1 MHLKAAALARL
12 LHGGLLGVAH
22 AVMIAALVLSSM
34 IVSAQAQQGF
44 DRPGGDYSR
53 FVVPSADPA
62 VCQARC
68 DRDSRCRAWTF
79 SYPNTAATGGATVAT
94 CWLKHQV
101 TQPKE
106 NRCCVSGVKGG
117 GLGDNRPG
125 PLENAIDRYGGDYKN
140 FDIPNTPRDAPNTPT
155 ADACKKACED
165 DNRCRAFTYV
175 RSGYVGSAARCYLKD
190 KITRPIRKPCCVSGV
205 VR

>member
-1 MHLKAAALARL
+1 MKAAALARL
-12 LHGGLLGVAH
+12 LHGGLLGLAH
-22 AVMIAALVLSSM
+22 AVLVAALVLSSM
-34 IVSAQAQQGF
+34 IFPAQAQQGF
-44 DRPGGDYSR
+44 DRPGGDYTR

-68 DRDSRCRAWTF
+68 DRDPRCRAWTF
-79 SYPNTAATGGATVAT
+79 SYPNTAASGGATAAT

-117 GLGDNRPG
+117 GLGENRPG

-140 FDIPNTPRDAPNTPT
+140 FDLPSPPSAE
-155 ADACKKACED
+155 ACKKACEE
-165 DNRCRAFTYV
+165 DNRCRAWTYA

-190 KITRPIRKPCCVSGV
+190 KITRPVRKPCCVSGV

>member
-1 MHLKAAALARL
+1 MA
-12 LHGGLLGVAH
+12 
-22 AVMIAALVLSSM
+22 AALVLPSAM
-34 IVSAQAQQGF
+34 IPAEAQQGF

-53 FVVPSADPA
+53 FIVPSADPA

-79 SYPNTAATGGATVAT
+79 SYPNTATTGGATAAT
-94 CWLKHQV
+94 CWLKHEV

-117 GLGDNRPG
+117 GLSENRPG

-140 FDIPNTPRDAPNTPT
+140 FDIPTNPS

-165 DNRCRAFTYV
+165 DNRCRAWTYA

-190 KITRPIRKPCCVSGV
+190 KVTRPRRKPCCVSGV